1 MFLTRSIK
9 KKMERGNDKMQHY
22 TKAIR
27 IRISEEDYQAIQ
39 EAAKKERVNLS
50 VYVRSK
56 LTSRIQ
62 DQPGVRQ
69 EFQNLNYEVN
79 RIGNNI
85 NQIARN
91 YNLNLYHPDDVKD
104 LKRLLEEVHDLF
116 LDMRRKLRR

>member
-1 MFLTRSIK
+1 
-9 KKMERGNDKMQHY
+9 MQHY

-27 IRISEEDYQAIQ
+27 IRISEEDYQVIQ

>member
-27 IRISEEDYQAIQ
+27 IRISEEDYQVIQ